1 CQKLEKALPVNLHY
15 ADDISYN
22 ATLAAYWS
30 TQEQSLRPACIL
42 TPSSALEVST
52 ALKIMAGACRF
63 AVKSGGHMAQ
73 AGAANIQDGV
83 TIDLRNLNQSSVS
96 TDRSTVTLGPG
107 LRWGQVYSMLAA
119 YDLAV
124 PGGRSAQVGVGGYLL
139 GGGSSYFIDHGFGC
153 DNVVAYEVVLASGA
167 VLNVTA
173 EAHEDL
179 FQGLKGGSSN
189 FGIVT
194 SFTLRTFELKGIW
207 GGNIFYQ
214 AEPTVD
220 QQLRA
225 FHEFSGNNEYDV
237 NAAVQMSISF
247 SPGFG
252 IVFVNQP
259 FYALPQVNPA
269 ALHPFTN
276 IQPQLGNQTALN
288 NLAAFAIANGALS
301 PDGARQMTWALSFEN
316 DLRTL
321 HALYAAFNA
330 SVASIAQ
337 VAGISWSLTL
347 EPIPKAFLRASARLG
362 GNMLGVPTNPRGNS
376 LVLCDSSFTWTNE
389 NDTAVVRSAGLKLL
403 ADISKS
409 ARQLGTLTRWVD
421 VNHADYTQDPIAS
434 YGSANQAILQDL
446 SRRYDPTQVFQKV
459 VPGGFKV
466 GPKRR

>member
-1 CQKLEKALPVNLHY
+1 
-15 ADDISYN
+15 
-22 ATLAAYWS
+22 
-30 TQEQSLRPACIL
+30 
-42 TPSSALEVST
+42 
-52 ALKIMAGACRF
+52 
-63 AVKSGGHMAQ
+63 
-73 AGAANIQDGV
+73 
-83 TIDLRNLNQSSVS
+83 
-96 TDRSTVTLGPG
+96 
-107 LRWGQVYSMLAA
+107 
-119 YDLAV
+119 
-124 PGGRSAQVGVGGYLL
+124 
-139 GGGSSYFIDHGFGC
+139 
-153 DNVVAYEVVLASGA
+153 
-167 VLNVTA
+167 
-173 EAHEDL
+173 
-179 FQGLKGGSSN
+179 
-189 FGIVT
+189 
-194 SFTLRTFELKGIW
+194 
-207 GGNIFYQ
+207 
-214 AEPTVD
+214 
-220 QQLRA
+220 
-225 FHEFSGNNEYDV
+225 
-237 NAAVQMSISF
+237 
-247 SPGFG
+247 
-252 IVFVNQP
+252 
-259 FYALPQVNPA
+259 
-269 ALHPFTN
+269 
-276 IQPQLGNQTALN
+276 
-288 NLAAFAIANGALS
+288 
-301 PDGARQMTWALSFEN
+301 MTWALSFEN